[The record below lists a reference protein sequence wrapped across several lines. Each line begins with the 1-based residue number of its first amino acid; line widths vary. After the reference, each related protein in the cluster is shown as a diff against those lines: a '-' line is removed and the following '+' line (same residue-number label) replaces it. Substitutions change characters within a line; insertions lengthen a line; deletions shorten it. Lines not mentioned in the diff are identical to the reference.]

1 MTSLV
6 FIDGD
11 QGTTGLQ
18 VREWLADRTDLRL
31 LQLPA
36 DQRKSTAHRAE
47 ALNDCDIALLCLP
60 DEGCARGRGAGAPAR
75 RARDR
80 CEFCASHR
88 AGLGLWH
95 AGTGGRPG

>member
-36 DQRKSTAHRAE
+36 DQRK
-47 ALNDCDIALLCLP
+47 
-60 DEGCARGRGAGAPAR
+60 AR
-75 RARDR
+75 RTAPRRSTTATSPCCACRTRLRARPWR
-80 CEFCASHR
+80 WCAGP
-88 AGLGLWH
+88 AC
-95 AGTGGRPG
+95 A